1 VSSDQSS
8 LPGPDA
14 PRWTRREIVDL
25 IHEGLPIIEAM
36 VDETVRDRV
45 ARTLYEASPPRY
57 GYSWPWKKLTP
68 AGRDEWVCQA
78 DALLAAFPGIGLF
91 ERLEAWMSDDPLRRD
106 VWITKRRGE
115 PFDVLIVASGSGLGP
130 GTDRGEGGAASPA
143 AALSAA
149 LDQAETQERE
159 R

>member
-1 VSSDQSS
+1 
-8 LPGPDA
+8 
-14 PRWTRREIVDL
+14 
-25 IHEGLPIIEAM
+25 
-36 VDETVRDRV
+36 
-45 ARTLYEASPPRY
+45 
-57 GYSWPWKKLTP
+57 
-68 AGRDEWVCQA
+68 
-78 DALLAAFPGIGLF
+78 
-91 ERLEAWMSDDPLRRD
+91 MSDDPLRRD